1 MVIETERGVLDTIR
15 GLGGFLGT
23 ARVVSEGMGSL
34 VGTAGIVLEATEG
47 SLVLPGY

>member
-23 ARVVSEGMGSL
+23 ARVVSEGMESIKDYL
-34 VGTAGIVLEATEG
+34 KCPRYYV
-47 SLVLPGY
+47 